1 MTTRRR
7 FLVGSGA
14 AAVGTTLGTGSALAS
29 VLGADRN
36 RARGADILAEKPAL
50 REPWSLARTTEI
62 FGTNTPG
69 PYWPKAEMVSF
80 TTEIDSTTAKL
91 WLPPPLV
98 PTDPARAT
106 VFVARYPMTKL
117 GFGYNEA
124 GVYLHGTH
132 ADRTYMHCTWMVVDD
147 DTALILGRERLGFPK
162 KMAVIDANVLG
173 AAPLGRVERKGLP
186 VIDVVGNNVRATD
199 LAAAS
204 AASEVNRITIVNVVG
219 DPRSGGKLLQINGEQ
234 KLHRAEAVDLEVTF
248 GNSDLDP
255 LYRLGMASS
264 QTGTIAVVDIRIR
277 GKQEVAPEEQSL
289 TGIEVSEEW
298 MARAYPFR
306 VW

>member
-1 MTTRRR
+1 MTTRRQ

-14 AAVGTTLGTGSALAS
+14 VGAALGTGSGLAA

-36 RARGADILAEKPAL
+36 RTRGADILAEKPAL
-50 REPWSLARTTEI
+50 REPWSLERTTGI

-80 TTEIDSTTAKL
+80 TAEIDSTTAKV

-98 PTDPARAT
+98 PTDPARAM
-106 VFVARYPMTKL
+106 VFVARYPMCKL

-124 GVYLHGTH
+124 GVFLHGTH
-132 ADRTYMHCTWMVVDD
+132 EGRTYMHCTWMVVDD

-186 VIDVVGNNVRATD
+186 VIDVVGSNVRATD

-204 AASEVNRITIVNVVG
+204 AASEMNRIPIMNVVG

-234 KLHRAEAVDLEVTF
+234 KLHRAEAVDLEVTL

-264 QTGTIAVVDIRIR
+264 QTGTIAVVDMRIR
-277 GKQEVAPEEQSL
+277 GNQEGSTEEHSL
-289 TGIEVSEEW
+289 TGITVPAEW
-298 MARAYPFR
+298 MAQAYPFR

>member
-7 FLVGSGA
+7 FLLSSGA
-14 AAVGTTLGTGSALAS
+14 AAVGTALGTGSGLAS
-29 VLGADRN
+29 VVGADRN

-50 REPWSLARTTEI
+50 REPWSLERTAGI
-62 FGTNTPG
+62 FGANTPG
-69 PYWPKAEMVSF
+69 PTWPKAEMVWF
-80 TTEIDSTTAKL
+80 TAEIDRATARA

-106 VFVARYPMTKL
+106 VFVARYPISKL

-124 GVYLHGTH
+124 GVFLHGTH

-147 DTALILGRERLGFPK
+147 DTALILGRERNGFPK
-162 KMAVIDANVLG
+162 KMATIDSNVLG

-186 VIDVVGNNVRATD
+186 VIEVVGSNARVID
-199 LAAAS
+199 PAAVS
-204 AASEVNRITIVNVVG
+204 AASEVNRIPVVNVVG
-219 DPRSGGKLLQINGEQ
+219 DPHSGGKLFQIAGEQ
-234 KLHRAEAVDLEVTF
+234 KVYQAEAVDLEVTL
-248 GNSDLDP
+248 GHSDLDP

-264 QTGTIAVVDIRIR
+264 QTGTVAVVDMSIR
-277 GKQEVAPEEQSL
+277 GSQEAASEEHSL
-289 TGIEVSEEW
+289 TGTTVPAEW